1 MTDVGRRRQ
10 AYGPCGT
17 DMEFSN
23 IRGLVCFGILF
34 VASFLLWPELFL
46 RTFTHRQQLWIVR
59 RLTKFH
65 WKAITVLATAVFF
78 TLTTWL
84 VLAKPGSANEQA
96 RAGMRLDF
104 RTGSSPVLTTP
115 VALRGRP

>member
-1 MTDVGRRRQ
+1 
-10 AYGPCGT
+10 
-17 DMEFSN
+17 MEFSN

-46 RTFTHRQQLWIVR
+46 RAFTHRQQLWVVR

-65 WKAITVLATAVFF
+65 WTAVTVLATALFF
-78 TLTTWL
+78 ALTTWL
-84 VLAKPGSANEQA
+84 VLAKPSSADEQA
-96 RAGMRLDF
+96 RAGMRQDF
-104 RTGSSPVLTTP
+104 RTGPSHKLTTP